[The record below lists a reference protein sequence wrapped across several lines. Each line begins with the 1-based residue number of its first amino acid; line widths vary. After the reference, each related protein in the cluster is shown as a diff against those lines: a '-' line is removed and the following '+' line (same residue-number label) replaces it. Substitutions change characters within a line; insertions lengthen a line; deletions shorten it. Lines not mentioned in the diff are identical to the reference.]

1 MNTKL
6 ALGLSTLLLTNM
18 AVADTISVEAGA
30 TYWQYDIDGYFNDNS
45 ANFFNNIDIKEDL
58 GYDDDNVTSFY
69 IIVEHPTPFLPNIKL
84 QKTDLDSAANGV
96 LTKTISIGGETF
108 PLNASVTSLVA
119 LDTTDVT
126 LYWQVLDN
134 VVDLDIGFNAKYV
147 DGKTSISGNVGQTG
161 KAEFSGWVPMLYV
174 GGAANLPLTGLSMG
188 AYGSW
193 IGYQGSNFFDIDVHV
208 KYKTPWFIGV
218 TAGYRKMKLE
228 LDDFDGVSSDL
239 TFDGPYAG
247 LYAKF

>member
-6 ALGLSTLLLTNM
+6 ALGLSALLLTNM

-30 TYWQYDIDGYFNDNS
+30 TYWQYDIDGYFNDQS

-69 IIVEHPTPFLPNIKL
+69 ILIEHPMPFLPNIRL

-96 LTKTISIGGETF
+96 LRKNISIGGITF
-108 PLNASVTSLVA
+108 PISAPVTSLVS
-119 LDTTDVT
+119 LKTTDVT

-147 DGKTSISGNVGQTG
+147 DGKTSISGNVGNTG
-161 KAEFSGWVPMLYV
+161 TADFSGWVPMLYV
-174 GGAANLPLTGLSMG
+174 GGAANLPLTGLSVG
-188 AYGSW
+188 AYGNW
-193 IGYQGSNFFDIDVHV
+193 IGYQGNNFYDVDVHV

-218 TAGYRKMKLE
+218 MAGYRSMNLE
-228 LDDFDGVSSDL
+228 LDDFDNFSSDL
-239 TFDGPYAG
+239 TFEGPYAG

>member
-1 MNTKL
+1 VLHTGN
-6 ALGLSTLLLTNM
+6 
-18 AVADTISVEAGA
+18 TISMGS
-30 TYWQYDIDGYFNDNS
+30 NS
-45 ANFFNNIDIKEDL
+45 FDNIDIKEDL

-69 IIVEHPTPFLPNIKL
+69 FILEHPMPFLPNIKL

-96 LTKTISIGGETF
+96 LTKTITIGGETF
-108 PLNASVTSLVA
+108 PLNAAVTSLVA

-134 VVDLDIGFNAKYV
+134 VVDLDIGINAKYV
-147 DGKTSISGNVGQTG
+147 DGTTRITGNLTG
-161 KAEFSGWVPMLYV
+161 ATGSTDFSGWVPMLYV
-174 GGAANLPLTGLSMG
+174 GGAGNLPLTGLSMG

-193 IGYQGSNFFDIDVHV
+193 IGYQGSNFFDIDVYV

-218 TAGYRKMKLE
+218 TAGYRKMRLD
-228 LDDFDGVSSDL
+228 LDDFDGFSSDL